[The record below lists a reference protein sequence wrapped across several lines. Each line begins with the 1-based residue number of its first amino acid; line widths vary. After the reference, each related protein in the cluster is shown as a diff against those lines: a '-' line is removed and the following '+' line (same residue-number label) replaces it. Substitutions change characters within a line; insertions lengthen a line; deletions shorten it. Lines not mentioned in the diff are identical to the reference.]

1 MFFSKGVLLGARESR
16 TGLGC
21 ECGYQLLMANLKSFF
36 GGGSSAAE
44 AAGMVIVVGTSGG
57 SQLQDKSSTR
67 EMVADKTGSVEYSSF
82 ASSPKSMSSSSL
94 SDSLGSSSSSTSSSP
109 SSSSSSSS
117 GIPNPHHQRLHNREI
132 VLTSLVAGAIAGAL
146 AKTTIAPLDRTKIN
160 FQINKD
166 VPYSFRAA
174 LEFVRNT
181 YTKEGF
187 LALWR
192 GNSATMA
199 RIIPY
204 SAIQFTAHEQWKKLL
219 HVDLH
224 EDTKVRRFLA
234 GSLAGITSQSMT
246 YPLDLARARMAVTD
260 KYSGYRTLREV
271 FVKIWQC
278 EGPRT
283 LYRGYWAT
291 ILGVIPYAGMS
302 FFTYDTLKKEY
313 FKRTGDSSP
322 NTVISLVFGATAGV
336 IGQSSSYPL
345 DIVRRRMQ
353 TTGVTAHC
361 ADRYLTIGT
370 TLVKIYR
377 EEGLVKGF
385 YKGLSMN
392 WIKGPIAVGISFAT
406 YDHIKHFLR
415 ELIHL
420 REPVR

>member
-1 MFFSKGVLLGARESR
+1 
-16 TGLGC
+16 
-21 ECGYQLLMANLKSFF
+21 MATNLKSLF
-36 GGGSSAAE
+36 GGT
-44 AAGMVIVVGTSGG
+44 AGG
-57 SQLQDKSSTR
+57 
-67 EMVADKTGSVEYSSF
+67 E
-82 ASSPKSMSSSSL
+82 ASSMAAVVAVGVTGGHDPA
-94 SDSLGSSSSSTSSSP
+94 GA

-117 GIPNPHHQRLHNREI
+117 SKTRETDKPITEYSSSTSKPTSITASSSSANTSPTNSQPHPRLNNRDVVI
-132 VLTSLVAGAIAGAL
+132 TSLIAGAVAGAL

-174 LEFVRNT
+174 LLFLQKT
-181 YTKEGF
+181 YTHEGF

-219 HVDLH
+219 QVDLH
-224 EDTKVRRFLA
+224 DDTKVRRFMA
-234 GSLAGITSQSMT
+234 GALAGITSQSLT

-291 ILGVIPYAGMS
+291 ILGVIPYAGTS

-313 FKRTGDSSP
+313 YKYTGDASP
-322 NTVISLVFGATAGV
+322 NTVISLAFGATAGV

-377 EEGLVKGF
+377 EEGFIGGF

-406 YDHIKHFLR
+406 YDHIRHFLR
-415 ELIHL
+415 EVIH
-420 REPVR
+420 VRGVESGGR

>member
-1 MFFSKGVLLGARESR
+1 
-16 TGLGC
+16 
-21 ECGYQLLMANLKSFF
+21 MATNLKSLF
-36 GGGSSAAE
+36 GGTAGGEASSMAAVVAVGVTGGHDP
-44 AAGMVIVVGTSGG
+44 AAGTTA
-57 SQLQDKSSTR
+57 SSKTR
-67 EMVADKTGSVEYSSF
+67 ETDKPNEYSSSST
-82 ASSPKSMSSSSL
+82 ATPKSSPVTSTA
-94 SDSLGSSSSSTSSSP
+94 GSSSSASP
-109 SSSSSSSS
+109 TLAS
-117 GIPNPHHQRLHNREI
+117 GQPHPRLNNRDVVI
-132 VLTSLVAGAIAGAL
+132 TSLIAGAVAGAL

-174 LEFVRNT
+174 LLFLHKT
-181 YTKEGF
+181 YTHEGF

-219 HVDLH
+219 QVDLH
-224 EDTKVRRFLA
+224 DDTKVRRFMA
-234 GSLAGITSQSMT
+234 GALAGITSQSLT

-291 ILGVIPYAGMS
+291 ILGVIPYAGTS

-313 FKRTGDSSP
+313 YKYTGDTSP

-361 ADRYLTIGT
+361 ADRYLTIGS
-370 TLVKIYR
+370 TLAKIYR
-377 EEGLVKGF
+377 EEGFIRGF

-406 YDHIKHFLR
+406 YDHIRHFLR
-415 ELIHL
+415 EVIHV
-420 REPVR
+420 RESAAR

>member
-1 MFFSKGVLLGARESR
+1 
-16 TGLGC
+16 
-21 ECGYQLLMANLKSFF
+21 MATNLKSLF
-36 GGGSSAAE
+36 GGTAGGEASSMAA
-44 AAGMVIVVGTSGG
+44 VVAVGVTGGGGHDPTS
-57 SQLQDKSSTR
+57 SSKTR
-67 EMVADKTGSVEYSSF
+67 ETDKPIEY
-82 ASSPKSMSSSSL
+82 
-94 SDSLGSSSSSTSSSP
+94 SSSSSTPKSSP
-109 SSSSSSSS
+109 ATSTASSS
-117 GIPNPHHQRLHNREI
+117 GTSPSQSQPHQRLKNRDLVI
-132 VLTSLVAGAIAGAL
+132 TSLIAGATAGAL

-174 LEFVRNT
+174 LLFLHKT
-181 YTKEGF
+181 YTHEGF

-204 SAIQFTAHEQWKKLL
+204 SAIQFTAHEQWRKLL
-219 HVDLH
+219 QVDLH
-224 EDTKVRRFLA
+224 DDTKVRRFMA
-234 GSLAGITSQSMT
+234 GALAGITSQSLT

-291 ILGVIPYAGMS
+291 ILGVIPYAGTS

-313 FKRTGDSSP
+313 YKYTGDSSP

-370 TLVKIYR
+370 TLAKIYR
-377 EEGLVKGF
+377 EEGFIRGF

-406 YDHIKHFLR
+406 YDHIRHFLR
-415 ELIHL
+415 EVIH
-420 REPVR
+420 VRGSGESGR

>member
-1 MFFSKGVLLGARESR
+1 
-16 TGLGC
+16 
-21 ECGYQLLMANLKSFF
+21 MATNLKSLF
-36 GGGSSAAE
+36 GGTAGGEASSMAA
-44 AAGMVIVVGTSGG
+44 VVAVGVTGGGGHDPTS
-57 SQLQDKSSTR
+57 SSKTR
-67 EMVADKTGSVEYSSF
+67 ETDKPIEY
-82 ASSPKSMSSSSL
+82 
-94 SDSLGSSSSSTSSSP
+94 SSSSSTPKSSP
-109 SSSSSSSS
+109 ATSTASSS
-117 GIPNPHHQRLHNREI
+117 GTSPSQSQPHQRLKNRDLVI
-132 VLTSLVAGAIAGAL
+132 TSLIAGATAGAL

-174 LEFVRNT
+174 LLFLQKT
-181 YTKEGF
+181 YTHEGF

-219 HVDLH
+219 QVDLH
-224 EDTKVRRFLA
+224 DDTKVRRFMA
-234 GSLAGITSQSMT
+234 GALAGITSQSLT

-291 ILGVIPYAGMS
+291 ILGVIPYAGTS

-313 FKRTGDSSP
+313 YKYTGDSSP

-370 TLVKIYR
+370 TLAKIYR
-377 EEGLVKGF
+377 EEGFIRGF

-406 YDHIKHFLR
+406 YDHIRHFLR
-415 ELIHL
+415 EVIHV
-420 REPVR
+420 RESGESSR

>member
-1 MFFSKGVLLGARESR
+1 
-16 TGLGC
+16 
-21 ECGYQLLMANLKSFF
+21 MATNLKSLF
-36 GGGSSAAE
+36 GGTAGGEASSMAA
-44 AAGMVIVVGTSGG
+44 VVAVGVTGGGGHDPTS
-57 SQLQDKSSTR
+57 SSKTR
-67 EMVADKTGSVEYSSF
+67 ETDKPIEY
-82 ASSPKSMSSSSL
+82 
-94 SDSLGSSSSSTSSSP
+94 SSSSSTPKSSP
-109 SSSSSSSS
+109 ATSTASSS
-117 GIPNPHHQRLHNREI
+117 GTSPSQSQPHQRLKNRDLVI
-132 VLTSLVAGAIAGAL
+132 TSLIAGATAGAL

-174 LEFVRNT
+174 LLFLQKT
-181 YTKEGF
+181 YTHEGF

-204 SAIQFTAHEQWKKLL
+204 SAIQFTAHEQWRKLL
-219 HVDLH
+219 QVDLH
-224 EDTKVRRFLA
+224 DDTKVRRFMA
-234 GSLAGITSQSMT
+234 GALAGITSQSLT

-291 ILGVIPYAGMS
+291 ILGVIPYAGTS

-313 FKRTGDSSP
+313 YKYTGDSSP

-370 TLVKIYR
+370 TLAKIYR
-377 EEGLVKGF
+377 EEGFIRGF

-406 YDHIKHFLR
+406 YDHIRHFLR
-415 ELIHL
+415 EVIHV
-420 REPVR
+420 RESGESSR

>member
-1 MFFSKGVLLGARESR
+1 
-16 TGLGC
+16 
-21 ECGYQLLMANLKSFF
+21 MATNLKSLF
-36 GGGSSAAE
+36 GGT
-44 AAGMVIVVGTSGG
+44 AGG
-57 SQLQDKSSTR
+57 
-67 EMVADKTGSVEYSSF
+67 E
-82 ASSPKSMSSSSL
+82 ASSMAAVVAVGVTGGGHDTTSSSS
-94 SDSLGSSSSSTSSSP
+94 SKTRETDKPIEYSSSSSTPKSSP
-109 SSSSSSSS
+109 ATSTASSS
-117 GIPNPHHQRLHNREI
+117 GTSPNQSQPHQRLKNRDLVI
-132 VLTSLVAGAIAGAL
+132 TSLIAGATAGAL

-174 LEFVRNT
+174 LLFLHKT
-181 YTKEGF
+181 YTHEGF

-204 SAIQFTAHEQWKKLL
+204 SAIQFTAHEQWRKLL
-219 HVDLH
+219 QVDLH
-224 EDTKVRRFLA
+224 DDTKVRRFMA
-234 GSLAGITSQSMT
+234 GALAGITSQSLT

-291 ILGVIPYAGMS
+291 ILGVIPYAGTS

-313 FKRTGDSSP
+313 YKYTGDSSP

-370 TLVKIYR
+370 TLAKIYR
-377 EEGLVKGF
+377 EEGFIRGF

-406 YDHIKHFLR
+406 YDHIRHFLR
-415 ELIHL
+415 EVIH
-420 REPVR
+420 VRGSGESSR

>member
-1 MFFSKGVLLGARESR
+1 
-16 TGLGC
+16 
-21 ECGYQLLMANLKSFF
+21 MANLKSFF
-36 GGGSSAAE
+36 GGGGSCAAE
-44 AAGMVIVVGTSGG
+44 ATGMAIIVGTSGG
-57 SQLQDKSSTR
+57 SQLQDKPSSTR

-82 ASSPKSMSSSSL
+82 ASTAKSMSPSASSG
-94 SDSLGSSSSSTSSSP
+94 SLGSSSSSSTSSSNPSPSP
-109 SSSSSSSS
+109 SSSSTIS
-117 GIPNPHHQRLHNREI
+117 GIPDAHQRLHNREI
-132 VLTSLVAGAIAGAL
+132 VITSLVAGAIAGAL

-353 TTGVTAHC
+353 TTGVTANC

-377 EEGLVKGF
+377 EEGLIGGF

-406 YDHIKHFLR
+406 YDHIKYFLR

>member
-1 MFFSKGVLLGARESR
+1 
-16 TGLGC
+16 
-21 ECGYQLLMANLKSFF
+21 MANNLKSLF
-36 GGGSSAAE
+36 GGTSAAE
-44 AAGMVIVVGTSGG
+44 ASGMAIVVGTTSGSG
-57 SQLQDKSSTR
+57 QL
-67 EMVADKTGSVEYSSF
+67 ADKALAAEKSGSAEYSPYTTSI
-82 ASSPKSMSSSSL
+82 PKSTSATSTS
-94 SDSLGSSSSSTSSSP
+94 SLGSSSSS
-109 SSSSSSSS
+109 SSSSSSNSKNTTPS

-132 VLTSLVAGAIAGAL
+132 VITSLVAGAIAGAL

-174 LEFVRNT
+174 LIFLRNT
-181 YTKEGF
+181 YSKEGF

-219 HVDLH
+219 HVDVDLH
-224 EDTKVRRFLA
+224 EDTKVRRFIA

-260 KYSGYRTLREV
+260 KYSGYRTLRQV

-313 FKRTGDSSP
+313 FRRTGDSSP
-322 NTVISLVFGATAGV
+322 NTVISLMFGATAGV

-370 TLVKIYR
+370 TLAKIYR
-377 EEGLVKGF
+377 EEGLIGGF

-420 REPVR
+420 RDPVR

>member
-1 MFFSKGVLLGARESR
+1 
-16 TGLGC
+16 
-21 ECGYQLLMANLKSFF
+21 MASNLKSLF
-36 GGGSSAAE
+36 GGGGGTSAAEASGMAIIVGTSSVGGSSA
-44 AAGMVIVVGTSGG
+44 GSG
-57 SQLQDKSSTR
+57 QLQQDKPPPALQRETADRSSP
-67 EMVADKTGSVEYSSF
+67 VEYSSF
-82 ASSPKSMSSSSL
+82 ASIPKTTASPLGGSNSSSIS
-94 SDSLGSSSSSTSSSP
+94 

-117 GIPNPHHQRLHNREI
+117 GSGSKTPNTLIPDPHQRLHNRDVVI
-132 VLTSLVAGAIAGAL
+132 TSLVAGAIAGAL

-166 VPYSFRAA
+166 IPYSWRAA
-174 LEFVRNT
+174 FAFIRDT

-187 LALWR
+187 MALWR

-219 HVDLH
+219 HVDRH
-224 EDTKVRRFLA
+224 EDTKVRRFIA
-234 GSLAGITSQSMT
+234 GSLAGITSQSLT

-283 LYRGYWAT
+283 FYRGYWAT

-313 FKRTGDSSP
+313 FILTGDTTP
-322 NTVISLVFGATAGV
+322 NTVISLMFGATAGV

-377 EEGLVKGF
+377 EEGIIKGF

-406 YDHIKHFLR
+406 YDHIKYFLR

-420 REPVR
+420 RDPVR

>member
-1 MFFSKGVLLGARESR
+1 
-16 TGLGC
+16 
-21 ECGYQLLMANLKSFF
+21 MATNLKSLF
-36 GGGSSAAE
+36 GGTAGGEASSMAAVVAVGVTGGGHDPSSSA
-44 AAGMVIVVGTSGG
+44 
-57 SQLQDKSSTR
+57 
-67 EMVADKTGSVEYSSF
+67 
-82 ASSPKSMSSSSL
+82 SSSSKTRETDKPIEY
-94 SDSLGSSSSSTSSSP
+94 SFSSTTPKSSPVTATASSSSSPSPVTS
-109 SSSSSSSS
+109 
-117 GIPNPHHQRLHNREI
+117 GQPHPRLKNRDMVI
-132 VLTSLVAGAIAGAL
+132 TSLIAGAVAGAL

-174 LEFVRNT
+174 LLFLHKT
-181 YTKEGF
+181 YTHEGF

-219 HVDLH
+219 QVDLH
-224 EDTKVRRFLA
+224 DDTKVRRFMA
-234 GSLAGITSQSMT
+234 GALAGITSQSLT

-291 ILGVIPYAGMS
+291 ILGVIPYAGTS

-313 FKRTGDSSP
+313 YKYTGDTSP

-361 ADRYLTIGT
+361 ADRYLTIGS
-370 TLVKIYR
+370 TLAKIYR
-377 EEGLVKGF
+377 EEGFIRGF

-406 YDHIKHFLR
+406 YDHIRHFLR
-415 ELIHL
+415 DVIH
-420 REPVR
+420 VRSSESGAR

>member
-1 MFFSKGVLLGARESR
+1 
-16 TGLGC
+16 
-21 ECGYQLLMANLKSFF
+21 MATNLKSLF
-36 GGGSSAAE
+36 GGTAGGEASSMAA
-44 AAGMVIVVGTSGG
+44 VVAVGVTGG
-57 SQLQDKSSTR
+57 SGSGHDPTSNSKMRETDKPI
-67 EMVADKTGSVEYSSF
+67 EY
-82 ASSPKSMSSSSL
+82 
-94 SDSLGSSSSSTSSSP
+94 
-109 SSSSSSSS
+109 SSSSSSAKSPQATSAASGGSS
-117 GIPNPHHQRLHNREI
+117 PISSQPHQRLKNRDL
-132 VLTSLVAGAIAGAL
+132 VVTSLIAGATAGAL

-166 VPYSFRAA
+166 IPYSFRAA
-174 LEFVRNT
+174 LLFLHKT
-181 YTKEGF
+181 YTHEGF

-219 HVDLH
+219 QVDLH
-224 EDTKVRRFLA
+224 DDTKVRRFMA
-234 GSLAGITSQSMT
+234 GALAGITSQSLT

-291 ILGVIPYAGMS
+291 ILGVIPYAGTS

-313 FKRTGDSSP
+313 YKYTGDSSP

-370 TLVKIYR
+370 TLAKIYR
-377 EEGLVKGF
+377 EEGFIRGF

-406 YDHIKHFLR
+406 YDHIRHFLR
-415 ELIHL
+415 EVIHV
-420 REPVR
+420 REVESGR

>member
-1 MFFSKGVLLGARESR
+1 
-16 TGLGC
+16 
-21 ECGYQLLMANLKSFF
+21 MA
-36 GGGSSAAE
+36 
-44 AAGMVIVVGTSGG
+44 IVVGTSVGSGG
-57 SQLQDKSSTR
+57 QLQQDKPPPIQQQQQQQRGEATTERS
-67 EMVADKTGSVEYSSF
+67 AVEYSSIV
-82 ASSPKSMSSSSL
+82 STPKTVPS
-94 SDSLGSSSSSTSSSP
+94 SLGSNISNSNSSSSTSTSSN
-109 SSSSSSSS
+109 S
-117 GIPNPHHQRLHNREI
+117 GSNNPTITIPDPHQRLNNRDVVI
-132 VLTSLVAGAIAGAL
+132 TSLVAGAIAGAL

-166 VPYSFRAA
+166 IPYSFRAA
-174 LEFVRNT
+174 LAFLRDT

-187 LALWR
+187 VALWR

-219 HVDLH
+219 HVDRH

-234 GSLAGITSQSMT
+234 GSLAGITSQSLT

-313 FKRTGDSSP
+313 FILTGDTTP
-322 NTVISLVFGATAGV
+322 NTVISLVFGATAGIV
-336 IGQSSSYPL
+336 GQSSSYPL

-353 TTGVTAHC
+353 TTGVTANC

-370 TLVKIYR
+370 TLSKIYR
-377 EEGLVKGF
+377 EEGIIGGF

-406 YDHIKHFLR
+406 YDHIKYFLR

-420 REPVR
+420 RDPVR

>member
-1 MFFSKGVLLGARESR
+1 
-16 TGLGC
+16 
-21 ECGYQLLMANLKSFF
+21 MATNLKSLF
-36 GGGSSAAE
+36 GGT
-44 AAGMVIVVGTSGG
+44 AGG
-57 SQLQDKSSTR
+57 
-67 EMVADKTGSVEYSSF
+67 E
-82 ASSPKSMSSSSL
+82 ASSMAAVVAVGVTGGGGHDPA
-94 SDSLGSSSSSTSSSP
+94 G
-109 SSSSSSSS
+109 SSSSSSSKTRETDKPIEYS
-117 GIPNPHHQRLHNREI
+117 TPKPVTPTAASSSNSSSSPSPTAPVQPHPRLNNRDVVI
-132 VLTSLVAGAIAGAL
+132 TSLIAGAVAGAL

-174 LEFVRNT
+174 LLFLHKT
-181 YTKEGF
+181 YTHEGF

-219 HVDLH
+219 QVDLH
-224 EDTKVRRFLA
+224 DDTKVRRFMA
-234 GSLAGITSQSMT
+234 GALAGITSQSLT

-291 ILGVIPYAGMS
+291 ILGVIPYAGTS

-313 FKRTGDSSP
+313 YKYTGDTSP

-370 TLVKIYR
+370 TLAKIYR
-377 EEGLVKGF
+377 EEGFIRGF

-406 YDHIKHFLR
+406 YDHIRHFLR
-415 ELIHL
+415 EVIHV
-420 REPVR
+420 RESGGR